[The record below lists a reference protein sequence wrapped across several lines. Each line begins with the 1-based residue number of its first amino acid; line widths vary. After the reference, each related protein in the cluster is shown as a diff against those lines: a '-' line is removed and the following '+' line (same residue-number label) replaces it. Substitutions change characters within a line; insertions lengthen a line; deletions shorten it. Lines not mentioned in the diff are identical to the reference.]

1 MALANTTLTDSA
13 TTVFTCSNAG
23 GSAVVA
29 VTFQN
34 DDASARFATLHACP
48 SAEAASAEN
57 RLFNVSIPVGDS
69 YVFDSKIILANGD
82 DLKVSSDAASVVG
95 CTVSYLDL

>member
-1 MALANTTLTDSA
+1 MALVNTTLSASA

-23 GSAVVA
+23 GSAVVT

-34 DDASARFATLHACP
+34 DDVATRTATLHACP
-48 SAEAASAEN
+48 AAEASSAEN
-57 RLFNVSIPVGDS
+57 RLFNVDIPSGDS
-69 YVFDSKIILANGD
+69 YVFDSKILLANGD